1 MEGPHRNTLKLEEK
15 IRSLIDEIFDQH
27 PAPDALLIL
36 IGLFTFS
43 MATHLPPEWDKH
55 SRKNYR
61 NASRHSRGARHCQ
74 RAARN
79 RLSAR
84 ALIAQSPSIRSGK
97 R

>member
-43 MATHLPPEWDKH
+43 MATHLPPERAFDWPESEKPIPT
-55 SRKNYR
+55 SLET
-61 NASRHSRGARHCQ
+61 APQ
-74 RAARN
+74 RAACQGATAFSRG
-79 RLSAR
+79 RVTG
-84 ALIAQSPSIRSGK
+84 AQRP
-97 R
+97 